1 MFWKKKG
8 WLRKQ
13 FNDQLIERLQRYR
26 DDWMGKK
33 LDTIPVPESEWL
45 QIREQFIRQ
54 QTNEDEHHEQEDPF
68 IAEAKKWFGE
78 HLIEIKE

>member
-26 DDWMGKK
+26 DDWMEKK
-33 LDTIPVPESEWL
+33 QLIEKSVEPSEKVIFDL
-45 QIREQFIRQ
+45 K
-54 QTNEDEHHEQEDPF
+54 
-68 IAEAKKWFGE
+68 IAEAKYLFLLREAKKRKVSIG
-78 HLIEIKE
+78 KG

>member
-8 WLRKQ
+8 CLRKQ

-33 LDTIPVPESEWL
+33 QLIEKSVEPSDKIIFDL
-45 QIREQFIRQ
+45 K
-54 QTNEDEHHEQEDPF
+54 
-68 IAEAKKWFGE
+68 IAEAKYLFLLREAKKRKVTIG
-78 HLIEIKE
+78 KG

>member
-26 DDWMGKK
+26 DDWMEKK
-33 LDTIPVPESEWL
+33 QLIEKSVEPSDKVIFDL
-45 QIREQFIRQ
+45 K
-54 QTNEDEHHEQEDPF
+54 
-68 IAEAKKWFGE
+68 IAEAKYLFLLREAKKRKVTIG
-78 HLIEIKE
+78 KG

>member
-26 DDWMGKK
+26 DDWMEKK
-33 LDTIPVPESEWL
+33 QLIEKSVEPSDKIIFDL
-45 QIREQFIRQ
+45 K
-54 QTNEDEHHEQEDPF
+54 
-68 IAEAKKWFGE
+68 IAEAKYLFLLREAKKRKVTIG
-78 HLIEIKE
+78 KG